1 MGEEDEVSVQEAAE
15 AVVEAMDFHGEVTVS
30 FGQRL
35 GCLGPPCRRLCPDA
49 PMALT
54 LGARGWGH
62 CCSAL
67 ERDSSRPGP
76 QGGPTDGEAG
86 EHRDLC
92 NPTHDTQPL
101 FLSCHTYSMKLVTM
115 TLSLWGVVMK
125 VK

>member
-1 MGEEDEVSVQEAAE
+1 MSVQEAAE

-30 FGQRL
+30 FGRRL

-67 ERDSSRPGP
+67 EASPGKAGPGSRA
-76 QGGPTDGEAG
+76 GGGQRGFP
-86 EHRDLC
+86 
-92 NPTHDTQPL
+92 
-101 FLSCHTYSMKLVTM
+101 SC
-115 TLSLWGVVMK
+115 
-125 VK
+125 